1 MYKYLQIIIKQM
13 IYADII
19 DELISSGKEIEAVYF
34 ASESGLTERFPP
46 INLLKSYHRNYKK
59 NVTTTSKKGNSN
71 HATTVCLCY
80 RWNGVCLRW
89 IGFLILSFHCSGWF
103 KHFRVEF
110 H

>member
-1 MYKYLQIIIKQM
+1 MYKYLHILIKQM

-59 NVTTTSKKGNSN
+59 NVTTTSRKGNNN
-71 HATTVCLCY
+71 HATTVCLTT
-80 RWNGVCLRW
+80 LL
-89 IGFLILSFHCSGWF
+89 F
-103 KHFRVEF
+103 
-110 H
+110 